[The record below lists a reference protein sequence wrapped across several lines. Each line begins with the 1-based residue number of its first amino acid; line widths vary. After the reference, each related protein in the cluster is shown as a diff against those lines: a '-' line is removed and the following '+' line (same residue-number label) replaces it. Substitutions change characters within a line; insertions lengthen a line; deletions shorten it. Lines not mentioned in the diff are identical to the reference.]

1 MTWYI
6 STLRGHPLLIK
17 HGNGKSTIYIY
28 IYKWFGIKIQI
39 YKVQLMHFIPFLHIY
54 CSKLSVATDG
64 TVSQMNESE
73 KHVHIFW
80 IHCFIPIFPMKIPIF
95 PMKIF
100 IFPMKISIFPMKIQ
114 IFPMKISIFPMKI
127 SIFPMKIS
135 IFWVLRQIFPTDF
148 LTDPKVGHIGSSP
161 KVRQHGQH
169 VNLSKLFKGEMN
181 SPRYIKIHQRSSCSY
196 QVNLCFASFMAVL
209 LVRLSVS
216 LEDHSTTRKWLIV
229 LVKKKP
235 WELHPIGWYGS

>member
-1 MTWYI
+1 MYI
-6 STLRGHPLLIK
+6 FFES
-17 HGNGKSTIYIY
+17 
-28 IYKWFGIKIQI
+28 
-39 YKVQLMHFIPFLHIY
+39 
-54 CSKLSVATDG
+54 
-64 TVSQMNESE
+64 TVSSPFSLWKYQFSLW
-73 KHVHIFW
+73 KIF
-80 IHCFIPIFPMKIPIF
+80 IFPMKIS
-95 PMKIF
+95 

-127 SIFPMKIS
+127 PIFPMKIS
-135 IFWVLRQIFPTDF
+135 IFWVLRQIFSD
-148 LTDPKVGHIGSSP
+148 
-161 KVRQHGQH
+161 R
-169 VNLSKLFKGEMN
+169 LSDRPQKLGTLDHPQKLGNMANMSTSRKLFKGEMN

-235 WELHPIGWYGS
+235 WETASNWLVWFLSS